1 MFASL
6 RGHLDTVMVL
16 MEHGADPL
24 IENKVG
30 ISTVNVV

>member
-6 RGHLDTVMVL
+6 RGHLDTV

-30 ISTVNVV
+30 VSTVNVV